1 MNSLREIL
9 RVAAAQLHAAGSP
22 SPRADAEY
30 LLMHLL
36 KKDRFWLRLHDEVRL
51 HDAEQQ
57 RFDAMLQRRRQGEP
71 VAYITGERGFWSLDV
86 HVGPGTLIPRP
97 ETEML
102 VEFALEKMP
111 LTQAVRVLDLG
122 TGSGVIALAVK
133 KERPMATVTAVDA
146 SAAALAIAMKNGE
159 QLDLEVEFL
168 QSDWFAAL
176 QGRVFDLLLA
186 NPPYIAMDDA
196 HLGQGD
202 VRFEPLSA
210 LVSGE
215 QGLRDI
221 RRIVEAAPLHLADAG
236 WLALEHGF
244 EQATAVRALLES
256 NGFVDVETRPDFSD
270 HERITLGMKPVHAGK
285 AQ

>member
-1 MNSLREIL
+1 MSLRELL

-22 SPRADAEY
+22 SPRADAEF
-30 LLMHLL
+30 LLLHVVH
-36 KKDRFWLRLHDEVRL
+36 RNSYWLRLHDEVRL
-51 HDAEQQ
+51 TPHEQE
-57 RFDAMLQRRRQGEP
+57 RFDELLHRRQQGEP

-86 HVGPGTLIPRP
+86 KVAPGTLIPRP

-102 VEFALEKMP
+102 VEFVLEKSELTSP
-111 LTQAVRVLDLG
+111 LAVLDLG

-133 KERPMATVTAVDA
+133 KERPLAHVTAVDF
-146 SAAALAIAMKNGE
+146 SPAALEIATENAE
-159 QLDLEVEFL
+159 RLELDVEFL
-168 QSDWFAAL
+168 QSDWYAAL
-176 QGRVFDLLLA
+176 EGRRFDLLLS

-202 VRFEPLSA
+202 LRFEPISA

-221 RRIVEAAPLHLADAG
+221 RRIIEGAVQHLEPRG

-244 EQATAVRALLES
+244 EQGAAVRALLEQH
-256 NGFVDVETRPDFSD
+256 GFAEIETRLDLSG
-270 HERITLGMKPVHAGK
+270 HERITLGQRHAE
-285 AQ
+285 